1 MTNASTGTFF
11 SCFLISYKLTWKGRE
26 EIYGKA
32 LYKWPL
38 LFIIIIII
46 IVAIAIA
53 FVIVIVIILQSCH
66 QQPICLI
73 FSKLPIQT

>member
-1 MTNASTGTFF
+1 M
-11 SCFLISYKLTWKGRE
+11 E
-26 EIYGKA
+26 KA